1 MGDRVRELIDEKR
14 LCGECVNKLNE
25 LRGMRH
31 DLNELREMR
40 HEVLTTWDID
50 SVRAITAKIKEIRA
64 DNPDGRGIEAVRLA
78 YKLVNGQRKASE
90 KE

>member
-1 MGDRVRELIDEKR
+1 MGDRVRKLMDEMR
-14 LCGECVNKLNE
+14 LCGECVDNIYE
-25 LRGMRH
+25 LRKI
-31 DLNELREMR
+31 R